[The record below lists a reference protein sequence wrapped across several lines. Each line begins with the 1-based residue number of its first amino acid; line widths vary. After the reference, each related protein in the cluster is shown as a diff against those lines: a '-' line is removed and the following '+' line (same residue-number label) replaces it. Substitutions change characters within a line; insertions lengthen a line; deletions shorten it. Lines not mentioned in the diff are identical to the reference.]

1 MYKGLSGKD
10 ERKMGGKIIDLIVG
24 VVDAHEQASEG
35 FLKQFNIREKQ
46 DLKVQRVY
54 KS

>member
-1 MYKGLSGKD
+1 MYIGLSGKD

-35 FLKQFNIREKQ
+35 FLK
-46 DLKVQRVY
+46 
-54 KS
+54 